1 MKRSNSLGEMV
12 NKLGLEK
19 GSYYGVED
27 GKGRKTYR
35 FICLGDER
43 TTIYF
48 QPTKKR
54 KRTRFF
60 INTTRVY
67 ATHGWDGQPEE
78 GYYDIYPH
86 FWLEKD
92 GEGYYNPVLDPSGG
106 FYVVPSQDYLVVLTD
121 GTEVRQQSEEHKR
134 SFCLFPLFTEGM
146 EWQRETSKEQFLRPT
161 LTKLA

>member
-1 MKRSNSLGEMV
+1 MKRFSRLGKMV

-35 FICLGDER
+35 FIALEDQQ

-48 QPTKKR
+48 QPTKSR

-60 INTTRVY
+60 VPTTRVY
-67 ATHGWDGQPEE
+67 ASHGWDGQPTE
-78 GYYDIYPH
+78 GSYDIYPH

-92 GEGYYNPVLDPSGG
+92 GEGYYQPVLDPNGG
-106 FYVVPSQDYLVVLTD
+106 FYVVPSQDYLVVVPD
-121 GTEVRQQSEEHKR
+121 GTEVRRQSEKYNR
-134 SFCLFPLFTEGM
+134 SFGIFPLFTEGM
-146 EWQRETSKEQFLRPT
+146 EWCRETNKDQTLQPT